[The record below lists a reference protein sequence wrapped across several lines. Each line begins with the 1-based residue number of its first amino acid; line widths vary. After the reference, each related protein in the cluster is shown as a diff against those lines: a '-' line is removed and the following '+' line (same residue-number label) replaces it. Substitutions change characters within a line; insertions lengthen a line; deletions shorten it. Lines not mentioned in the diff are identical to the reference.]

1 MVASSVA
8 KLSPWISP
16 VIIMPPATN
25 QIVAAGGDLS
35 LSVAVTGHPQQFAYS
50 WRRSLGSIVVNS
62 NSGNYATNF
71 ITLNTTVA
79 LLTLTNNIQ
88 SSNFQMRLVV
98 YNDAN
103 TAPGA
108 TTTFNV
114 TVLEDSDRD
123 GIPNSIELGL
133 GLDPNSAADAA
144 GDLDNDG
151 MSNRAEYIAG
161 TDPNNSLSY
170 LKIETATTPGTA
182 AVQFGAM
189 SNHTYTVQFTD
200 GLGVGTWS
208 RLADVPARA
217 TNFTLQIPDPT
228 ATTNR
233 FYRVAT
239 PRQ

>member
-1 MVASSVA
+1 M
-8 KLSPWISP
+8 
-16 VIIMPPATN
+16 
-25 QIVAAGGDLS
+25 
-35 LSVAVTGHPQQFAYS
+35 
-50 WRRSLGSIVVNS
+50 VVNT
-62 NSGNYATNF
+62 NSGNYKTNF
-71 ITLNTTVA
+71 ITLNTVSA
-79 LLTLTNNIQ
+79 QLGLTNNIQ

-170 LKIETATTPGTA
+170 LKVEAATTPGTT

-200 GLGVGTWS
+200 ALGTGAWS

-217 TNFTLQIPDPT
+217 TNFTLQISDPT

-239 PRQ
+239 PRQP